1 MYKLVLGLEIH
12 LHLKTKTKMF
22 CGCAADIYGAEPNTH
37 TCPVC
42 LGLPGALPVPN
53 GDAVKMTQLLGLA
66 LNCGLNANSRFD
78 RKHYFYPDLPKGYQ
92 ISQYKQPLCTEGFLL
107 LDSGGKA
114 EIERIHLEEDT
125 AKSFHETG
133 QTLIDFNKSG
143 MPLVEIVTTP
153 TFKSL
158 EDAIDFCKKIQDIVR
173 SLNISDADMEKGQMR
188 LEANISMRTEE
199 DEKANKLPAYKVEVK
214 NINSF
219 KFMEKA
225 VRAEMTR
232 QTELLEKGETPAQ
245 ENRGW
250 NEATGT
256 TISQRSKEEAHDY
269 RYFPEPDIPPMVFDE
284 KYLKDLKNELPQLP
298 DQLKMTLT
306 SQHKLSESSANL
318 LSGSENK
325 ILLQKFNE
333 LVAANIDPQKAAN
346 LLLNKP
352 EFREFSTEEFLT
364 RLKESENKVTD
375 TTVLDEAINKVLEAN
390 PKAVADFKAGKESS
404 IEYLLGMVM
413 RETKGKA
420 DSTIVRELL
429 KKSL

>member
-1 MYKLVLGLEIH
+1 
-12 LHLKTKTKMF
+12 MF

-53 GDAVKMTQLLGLA
+53 GDAVRMTQLLGLA
-66 LNCGLNANSRFD
+66 LNCGLNKNSRFE
-78 RKHYFYPDLPKGYQ
+78 RKHYFYPDHPKGYQ
-92 ISQYKQPLCTEGFLL
+92 LSQVKQPLCTSGFLL

-114 EIERIHLEEDT
+114 EIDHIHLEEDT
-125 AKSFHETG
+125 AKSFHEAG

-158 EDAIDFCKKIQDIVR
+158 EDAVDFCKKIQDIVR

-199 DEKANKLPAYKVEVK
+199 DENANKLPPYKVEVK

-232 QTELLEKGETPAQ
+232 QTEILEKGETPAQ

-256 TISQRSKEEAHDY
+256 TVSQRSKEEAHDY

-284 KYLKDLKNELPQLP
+284 KYLADLKKELPQLP
-298 DQLKMTLT
+298 DELKVTLIG
-306 SQHKLSESSANL
+306 QYKLSQSAANL
-318 LSGSENK
+318 LVSSENK
-325 ILLQKFNE
+325 SLLQKFNE
-333 LVAANIDPQKAAN
+333 LVAANIDPQRAAN